1 MTAFTLPI
9 KILFQHCDPA
19 GIVFYPRFF
28 EMINQ
33 TVEAWFDDALSYPFV
48 EMQFED
54 NRGVPTVTIQTDF
67 KAVARLG
74 ETLTF
79 SLRVLKLGRTSV
91 SLEIIGRGE
100 DDTRLIAT
108 PVLVY
113 MDKATG
119 RPVPWKETTRSL
131 MAPFLIGP
139 AT

>member
-1 MTAFTLPI
+1 MSVYTLPI

-33 TVEAWFDDALSYPFV
+33 TVEAWFEEALDYPFA
-48 EMQFED
+48 EMQGTD
-54 NRGVPTVTIQTDF
+54 HRGVPTVTIQADF

-79 SLRVLKLGRTSV
+79 SLRLLKLGRTSA

-100 DDTRLIAT
+100 DDIRLIAT

-119 RPVPWKETTRSL
+119 RPVPWEDRTRKM
-131 MAPFLIGP
+131 MAPFVVE
-139 AT
+139 AAA